1 MKSKVA
7 AVTLG
12 FVVTSFVVAA
22 WASGAGAQTGTFTS
36 SPSSGPAGTTISVQ
50 SVTPCVPPPSSPG
63 GGPFIRLALQRG
75 SVTLGTAQI
84 PLGSGGSWSGSI
96 TVSSSAAP
104 GTAQL
109 TAFCIAGPQA
119 EGAVLEY
126 TPHTFTVTGGGA
138 LARTGGSPWRATTV
152 AIVLLLV
159 GLVCVGGR
167 RRALSQPA

>member
-1 MKSKVA
+1 MKSRVA
-7 AVTLG
+7 LG
-12 FVVTSFVVAA
+12 AIIFASVAFVVAA
-22 WASGAGAQTGTFTS
+22 WSSAAGAQTGTFTS
-36 SPSSGPAGTTISVQ
+36 SPSSGPPGTTISVQ
-50 SVTPCVPPPSSPG
+50 SVTPCMPPASSPG

-96 TVSSSAAP
+96 TVSSSASA

-126 TPHTFTVTGGGA
+126 TPHTFTVSGGGA

-152 AIVLLLV
+152 GTALVLV
-159 GLVCVGGR
+159 GFACWRGR
-167 RRALSQPA
+167 RRPSNWRG